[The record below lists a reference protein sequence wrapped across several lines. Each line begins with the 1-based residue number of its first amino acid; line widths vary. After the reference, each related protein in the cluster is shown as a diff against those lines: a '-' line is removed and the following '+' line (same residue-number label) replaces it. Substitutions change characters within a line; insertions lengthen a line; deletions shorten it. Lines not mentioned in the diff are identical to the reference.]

1 MTPLQAADRRRTV
14 AIRNAL
20 REIQPTVCCRR
31 LARVRAECGDS
42 VPRMLERLVS
52 DGHSNFEISRRMGIG
67 YNTVKRDRERW
78 GI

>member
-1 MTPLQAADRRRTV
+1 MTPMQDADRRRTV

-20 REIQPTVCCRR
+20 REIQPEVCRLR
-31 LARVRAECGDS
+31 LARVRAECGES

-52 DGHSNFEISRRMGIG
+52 DGHSDFEISRRMGIG

>member
-1 MTPLQAADRRRTV
+1 MTPMQDADRRRTV

-20 REIQPTVCCRR
+20 REIQPEVCRLR
-31 LARVRAECGDS
+31 LARVMAECGES

-52 DGHSNFEISRRMGIG
+52 DGHSDFEISRRMGIG

-78 GI
+78 GL

>member
-1 MTPLQAADRRRTV
+1 MTPMQDADRRRTV

-20 REIQPTVCCRR
+20 REISPTVCRR
-31 LARVRAECGDS
+31 RFARVRAECGES

-52 DGHSNFEISRRMGIG
+52 DGHSDFEISRRMGIG

-78 GI
+78 GL

>member
-1 MTPLQAADRRRTV
+1 MTPMQDADRRRTV

-20 REIQPTVCCRR
+20 CEISPTVCRHR
-31 LARVRAECGDS
+31 FARVRAECGES

-52 DGHSNFEISRRMGIG
+52 DGHSDFEISRRMGIG

-78 GI
+78 GL